1 VDVMARTKLINF
13 SENAMEELDKLE
25 KELGFKS
32 TAEVLR
38 AAMNLLSFT
47 IERLN
52 KGDQLVFSNVE
63 EEKDFVLT
71 KEQKEVVIKITSIE
85 DVKKLPTSDN

>member
-1 VDVMARTKLINF
+1 MARTKLINF

-38 AAMNLLSFT
+38 AAINLLSFT

-52 KGDQLVFSNVE
+52 KGYQLVFSNVE
-63 EEKDFVLT
+63 EEERPALT
-71 KEQKEVVIKITSIE
+71 KEQKEEKGIVIKITSIE
-85 DVKKLPTSDN
+85 DVKNLPTSNN